1 MNSTPFVN
9 GALLMRRWVWVLV
22 SLICCS
28 GVFAGDSYIFHL
40 KNGQRLVGEIAA
52 ENDASVTIETRDG
65 RVTVRKE
72 EIESRTPHLVDRE
85 KIGQAEQFV
94 VEKRHLEAILLFRDA
109 YSAAQDP
116 KIREEGQRRI
126 EEVAD
131 RWVEQ
136 SSRRSGAE
144 LDWSDADNLVKIE
157 GLIESADVLERLKAE
172 ARRIREVRAVYL
184 DSVAEGFMKAGKYA
198 EAAEIYRDLQNHGF
212 PRPSQLANA
221 YLRQA
226 ISLTGPTD
234 RDLSKAL
241 RLLEQAQ
248 AADPNVVLVHL
259 YLAHVYLELGDLD
272 AAMGQFRLA
281 VPHYAEFAGA
291 DKNLFDRI
299 SARLARV
306 SRFPTFAPI
315 PTVSPERIANPQRT
329 TKQKV
334 RFWFWDAK
342 RAYYSGSWKDF
353 FKKHWLYMAAVIGA
367 VLVLWYLP
375 WRYVRHDFS
384 RRTMMGPNWST
395 IAFFTGIFGFLA
407 YLVMR
412 TFQEI
417 RVPRCKRCGYNLAR
431 ASDYTDYDYHHCP
444 SCKAPIRPVFTLSQ
458 EIVGRARMLAAM
470 GSASSLETGSE
481 EELFQILCLHA
492 FRSRAQEVVM
502 EPNGKD
508 LTVFFEVDGI
518 RYQVFQIPQSTLK
531 FLLPIA
537 RKKANIEA
545 SAPFP
550 QKGYFIS
557 SLGEA
562 DVEIR
567 LSITPGDLGETFR
580 MRLTDRRE
588 SLPNLAQIGLN
599 DRQQTIIKEELA
611 KPSGMIV
618 IAGPPKSG
626 KTTLAYAMLAY
637 LNDGRHYMASIEKSI
652 QAEVPGVTQIEE
664 GRGGMY
670 GRQIIEAVVRQ
681 NVNVLFVDE
690 IRDRESAEYLLG
702 ISSTNRQTIVCLE
715 SADTVH
721 ALERFLNNDLPPE
734 MLASS
739 LNLIVAVR
747 LVRKLCPACK
757 TEGKIRAKDL
767 ERLGLSP
774 DAVASARVYVHTG
787 CEECMRSGYRGRTGV
802 FEVLSIS
809 GDLKQAIAANR
820 PKEEILRI
828 AASARPGVLKR
839 HVLEKVLAGVTD
851 FDAIAGF

>member
-1 MNSTPFVN
+1 
-9 GALLMRRWVWVLV
+9 MRRWIWVFV
-22 SLICCS
+22 PLICCS

-40 KNGQRLVGEIAA
+40 KNGQRLVGEIAE
-52 ENDASVTIETRDG
+52 ENNASVTIETRDG

-72 EIESRTPHLVDRE
+72 EIETRTPHLVDRE

-94 VEKRHLEAILLFRDA
+94 VDRRHLEAILLFRDA

-116 KIREEGQRRI
+116 QVREEGRRRV

-131 RWVEQ
+131 QWVQQ
-136 SSRRSGAE
+136 SSRLSGAE
-144 LDWSDADNLVKIE
+144 LDWSDADNLTKIE

-172 ARRIREVRAVYL
+172 ARRIREVRAVHL
-184 DSVAEGFMKAGKYA
+184 DSVAEGLMKEGKYA
-198 EAAEIYRDLQNHGF
+198 EAVEIYRDLENHGF

-221 YLRQA
+221 CLRQA
-226 ISLTGPTD
+226 IPLTGPPD
-234 RDLSKAL
+234 KDFARAL

-248 AADPNVVLVHL
+248 SADPNLVLVHL
-259 YLAHVYLELGDLD
+259 YLAHVYLELDNVD
-272 AAMGQFRLA
+272 AAIEQLRIA
-281 VPHYAEFAGA
+281 APRYAEFAGT
-291 DKNLFDRI
+291 DKNVFDRVFR
-299 SARLARV
+299 RLARV

-315 PTVSPERIANPQRT
+315 PTVSPARIANPTQT
-329 TKQKV
+329 TEQKV
-334 RFWFWDAK
+334 RFWVWDAK
-342 RAYYSGSWKDF
+342 RAYYSGTWKDF
-353 FKKHWLYMAAVIGA
+353 FKQKWPYLAAVIGV

-375 WRYVRHDFS
+375 WRYVRRDFS

-395 IAFFTGIFGFLA
+395 IAFFTGVFGLLA
-407 YLVMR
+407 YLIMR

-431 ASDYTDYDYHHCP
+431 SSDYTDYDYHHCP
-444 SCKAPIRPVFTLSQ
+444 SCKAPIRPVFTLNQ
-458 EIVGRARMLAAM
+458 EIVGRARMLTTMGAAP
-470 GSASSLETGSE
+470 SLETGSE

-518 RYQVFQIPQSTLK
+518 PYPVFQIPQLALK

-537 RKKANIEA
+537 RKKANIDS

-599 DRQQTIIKEELA
+599 DRQQTLIKEELA

-626 KTTLAYAMLAY
+626 KTTVAYAMLAH
-637 LNDGRHYMASIEKSI
+637 LNDGRHYMASIEKGI
-652 QAEVPGVTQIEE
+652 HAEVPGVTQIEE

-670 GRQIIEAVVRQ
+670 GRQILEAAVRQ
-681 NVNVLFVDE
+681 NINVLFVDE

-702 ISSTNRQTIVCLE
+702 VSSTNRRTILCLE
-715 SADTVH
+715 SADTVQ

-734 MLASS
+734 LLANS
-739 LNLIVAVR
+739 LSLIVAVR

-757 TEGKIRAKDL
+757 AEGKTKAKDL

-774 DAVASARVYVHTG
+774 DVAASARVFVHAG
-787 CEECMRSGYRGRTGV
+787 CEECMRSGYRGRTGI
-802 FEVLSIS
+802 FEILPIS
-809 GDLKQAIAANR
+809 DDLKQAIAAGR
-820 PKEEILRI
+820 SKEEILRI
-828 AASARPGVLKR
+828 AASARSGVLKT
-839 HVLEKVLAGVTD
+839 HVVEKVLAGVTD
-851 FDAIAGF
+851 FDAMAGL